1 MERRNGASAPATSP
15 LICVSFQDDRL
26 IIQLST
32 RKMKTARI
40 IKQLLPSLTIGVLAG
55 CSDSPPMLNLGI
67 DDSYYIYRMQ
77 KLPLTPALTG
87 ASYRW
92 SMASGEVLSTE
103 RDYIFLAEKEGTYN
117 LVLDIIDEETPFHFE
132 FSVTVLHEEID
143 YSPYISKV
151 YEYRPAPG
159 QFVNTMPQYEAGDS
173 YDDMLRK
180 VEESLSGTNDIMV
193 SLGGFGG
200 YVVFGFDHTVINHP
214 GEKDFMILGNSFYEL
229 SGSDRKGGSAE
240 PGIVMVSYDRNCN
253 GIPDDDW
260 YEIAGSE
267 HNSPATIRN
276 YSITY
281 HRPNPDREI
290 ISQGPLVDINYIM
303 WEDSEGT
310 CSSMPKNNFHRQE
323 YYPAWVEDD
332 ALTFSGT
339 RLADNGVDVSGTGAY
354 YVLYCYDWGY
364 ADNHPNDYADLNS
377 FDISWAVDKD
387 GMPVVLPGVDF
398 VKVYTGINQYCGW
411 IGETSTEICR
421 AQDLHIPAAGQVVSV
436 PLK

>member
-1 MERRNGASAPATSP
+1 M
-15 LICVSFQDDRL
+15 
-26 IIQLST
+26 
-32 RKMKTARI
+32 
-40 IKQLLPSLTIGVLAG
+40 TIGVLAG

-87 ASYRW
+87 TSYRW
-92 SMASGEVLSTE
+92 SMASGEILSTE

-214 GEKDFMILGNSFYEL
+214 GEKDFMILGNSYYEL

-267 HNSPATIRN
+267 HSSPATIRN

-281 HRPNPDREI
+281 HRPDPDREI
-290 ISQGPLVDINYIM
+290 ISQGSLVDINYIV

-339 RLADNGVDVSGTGAY
+339 RLADNGVDVSGTGTY

-421 AQDLHIPAAGQVVSV
+421 AQDLHIPVAGQVVSA
-436 PLK
+436 PLKEM

>member
-1 MERRNGASAPATSP
+1 M
-15 LICVSFQDDRL
+15 
-26 IIQLST
+26 
-32 RKMKTARI
+32 
-40 IKQLLPSLTIGVLAG
+40 TIGVLAG

-87 ASYRW
+87 TSYRW

-132 FSVTVLHEEID
+132 FSVTVVHEEID

-173 YDDMLRK
+173 YDDMLKK

-214 GEKDFMILGNSFYEL
+214 GEKDFMILGNSYYEL

-267 HNSPATIRN
+267 HSSPATIRN

-281 HRPNPDREI
+281 HRPDPDREI

-339 RLADNGVDVSGTGAY
+339 RLAANGVDVSGTGAY

-421 AQDLHIPAAGQVVSV
+421 AQDLHIPVAGQVVSV

>member
-1 MERRNGASAPATSP
+1 
-15 LICVSFQDDRL
+15 
-26 IIQLST
+26 
-32 RKMKTARI
+32 
-40 IKQLLPSLTIGVLAG
+40 
-55 CSDSPPMLNLGI
+55 MLNLGI

>member
-1 MERRNGASAPATSP
+1 M
-15 LICVSFQDDRL
+15 
-26 IIQLST
+26 
-32 RKMKTARI
+32 
-40 IKQLLPSLTIGVLAG
+40 TIGVLAG

-103 RDYIFLAEKEGTYN
+103 RDYIFLAEKEGAYN

-132 FSVTVLHEEID
+132 FSVTVVHEEID

-159 QFVNTMPQYEAGDS
+159 QFVNTMPQYETGDS

-253 GIPDDDW
+253 GIPDDEW

-421 AQDLHIPAAGQVVSV
+421 AQDLHIPVAGQVVSV

>member
-1 MERRNGASAPATSP
+1 M
-15 LICVSFQDDRL
+15 
-26 IIQLST
+26 
-32 RKMKTARI
+32 
-40 IKQLLPSLTIGVLAG
+40 TIGVLAG

-77 KLPLTPALTG
+77 KLPLTPVLTG
-87 ASYRW
+87 TSYRW
-92 SMASGEVLSTE
+92 SMESGEVLSTE

>member
-1 MERRNGASAPATSP
+1 
-15 LICVSFQDDRL
+15 
-26 IIQLST
+26 
-32 RKMKTARI
+32 MKTARI

-87 ASYRW
+87 TSYRW
-92 SMASGEVLSTE
+92 SMESGEVLSTE

>member
-1 MERRNGASAPATSP
+1 
-15 LICVSFQDDRL
+15 
-26 IIQLST
+26 
-32 RKMKTARI
+32 
-40 IKQLLPSLTIGVLAG
+40 LTIGVLAG

-87 ASYRW
+87 TSYRW
-92 SMASGEVLSTE
+92 SMESGEVLSTE

>member
-1 MERRNGASAPATSP
+1 
-15 LICVSFQDDRL
+15 
-26 IIQLST
+26 
-32 RKMKTARI
+32 
-40 IKQLLPSLTIGVLAG
+40 
-55 CSDSPPMLNLGI
+55 MLNLGI

-87 ASYRW
+87 TSYRW
-92 SMASGEVLSTE
+92 SMESGEVLSTE

>member
-1 MERRNGASAPATSP
+1 MERRNGVSAPATFL

-26 IIQLST
+26 ITQLST

-87 ASYRW
+87 TSYRW
-92 SMASGEVLSTE
+92 SMESGEVLSTE

>member
-1 MERRNGASAPATSP
+1 M
-15 LICVSFQDDRL
+15 
-26 IIQLST
+26 
-32 RKMKTARI
+32 
-40 IKQLLPSLTIGVLAG
+40 TIGVLAG

-77 KLPLTPALTG
+77 KLSLTPALTG
-87 ASYRW
+87 TSYRW

-132 FSVTVLHEEID
+132 FSVTVMHEEID

-180 VEESLSGTNDIMV
+180 VEESLLGTNDIMV

-214 GEKDFMILGNSFYEL
+214 GEKDFMILGNSYYEL

-281 HRPNPDREI
+281 HRPDSDREI

-339 RLADNGVDVSGTGAY
+339 RLPDNGVDASGTGTY
-354 YVLYCYDWGY
+354 YILYCYDWGY

-421 AQDLHIPAAGQVVSV
+421 AQDLHIPVAGQVVST

>member
-1 MERRNGASAPATSP
+1 M
-15 LICVSFQDDRL
+15 
-26 IIQLST
+26 
-32 RKMKTARI
+32 
-40 IKQLLPSLTIGVLAG
+40 TIGVLAG

-132 FSVTVLHEEID
+132 FSVTVVHEEID

-173 YDDMLRK
+173 YEDMLKK

-214 GEKDFMILGNSFYEL
+214 GEKDFMILGNSYYEL

-281 HRPNPDREI
+281 HRPDPDREI

-339 RLADNGVDVSGTGAY
+339 RLAANGVDVSGTGAY

-421 AQDLHIPAAGQVVSV
+421 AQDLHIPVAGQVVSV

>member
-1 MERRNGASAPATSP
+1 MN
-15 LICVSFQDDRL
+15 
-26 IIQLST
+26 
-32 RKMKTARI
+32 TARI

-103 RDYIFLAEKEGTYN
+103 RDYIFLAEKEGAYN

-132 FSVTVLHEEID
+132 FSVTVVHEEID

-159 QFVNTMPQYEAGDS
+159 QFVNTMPQYETGDS

-253 GIPDDDW
+253 GIPDDEW

-421 AQDLHIPAAGQVVSV
+421 AQDLHIPVAGQVVSV

>member
-1 MERRNGASAPATSP
+1 M
-15 LICVSFQDDRL
+15 
-26 IIQLST
+26 
-32 RKMKTARI
+32 
-40 IKQLLPSLTIGVLAG
+40 TIGVLAG

-87 ASYRW
+87 TSYRW
-92 SMASGEVLSTE
+92 SMESGEVLSTE

-117 LVLDIIDEETPFHFE
+117 LVLEIIDEETPFHFE
-132 FSVTVLHEEID
+132 FSVTVVHEEID

-398 VKVYTGINQYCGW
+398 VKVYTCINQYCGW

>member
-1 MERRNGASAPATSP
+1 M
-15 LICVSFQDDRL
+15 
-26 IIQLST
+26 
-32 RKMKTARI
+32 
-40 IKQLLPSLTIGVLAG
+40 TIGVLAG

>member
-1 MERRNGASAPATSP
+1 M
-15 LICVSFQDDRL
+15 
-26 IIQLST
+26 
-32 RKMKTARI
+32 
-40 IKQLLPSLTIGVLAG
+40 TIGVLAG

-87 ASYRW
+87 TSYRW

-132 FSVTVLHEEID
+132 FSVTVMHEEID

-214 GEKDFMILGNSFYEL
+214 GEKDFMILGNSYYEL

-240 PGIVMVSYDRNCN
+240 PGIVMVSYDCNCN

-281 HRPNPDREI
+281 HRPDPDREI

-421 AQDLHIPAAGQVVSV
+421 AQDLHMPVAGQVVSA

>member
-1 MERRNGASAPATSP
+1 M
-15 LICVSFQDDRL
+15 
-26 IIQLST
+26 
-32 RKMKTARI
+32 
-40 IKQLLPSLTIGVLAG
+40 TIGVLAG

-87 ASYRW
+87 TSYRW
-92 SMASGEVLSTE
+92 SMESGEVLSTE

-151 YEYRPAPG
+151 HEYRPAPG

>member
-1 MERRNGASAPATSP
+1 M
-15 LICVSFQDDRL
+15 
-26 IIQLST
+26 
-32 RKMKTARI
+32 
-40 IKQLLPSLTIGVLAG
+40 TIGVLAG

-132 FSVTVLHEEID
+132 FSVTVMHEEID

-200 YVVFGFDHTVINHP
+200 YVVFGFDHTVINHF
-214 GEKDFMILGNSFYEL
+214 GEKDFMILGNSYYEL

-267 HNSPATIRN
+267 HNSTATIRN

-281 HRPNPDREI
+281 HRPDPDREI

-339 RLADNGVDVSGTGAY
+339 RLADNGVDVSGTGSY

-421 AQDLHIPAAGQVVSV
+421 AQDLHIPVAGHVVSA

>member
-1 MERRNGASAPATSP
+1 M
-15 LICVSFQDDRL
+15 
-26 IIQLST
+26 
-32 RKMKTARI
+32 
-40 IKQLLPSLTIGVLAG
+40 TIGVLAG
-55 CSDSPPMLNLGI
+55 CSDCPPMLNLGI

-77 KLPLTPALTG
+77 KLSLTPALTG
-87 ASYRW
+87 TSYRW

-132 FSVTVLHEEID
+132 FSVTVMHEEID

-214 GEKDFMILGNSFYEL
+214 GEKDFMILGNSYYEL

-281 HRPNPDREI
+281 HRPDPDREI

-421 AQDLHIPAAGQVVSV
+421 AQDLHIPVAGQVVSV

>member
-1 MERRNGASAPATSP
+1 
-15 LICVSFQDDRL
+15 
-26 IIQLST
+26 
-32 RKMKTARI
+32 MKTARI
-40 IKQLLPSLTIGVLAG
+40 IKHLLPSLTIGVLAG

>member
-1 MERRNGASAPATSP
+1 MCIR
-15 LICVSFQDDRL
+15 
-26 IIQLST
+26 
-32 RKMKTARI
+32 
-40 IKQLLPSLTIGVLAG
+40 
-55 CSDSPPMLNLGI
+55 DS
-67 DDSYYIYRMQ
+67 
-77 KLPLTPALTG
+77 
-87 ASYRW
+87 
-92 SMASGEVLSTE
+92 
-103 RDYIFLAEKEGTYN
+103 DYIFLAEKEGTYN

>member
-1 MERRNGASAPATSP
+1 M
-15 LICVSFQDDRL
+15 
-26 IIQLST
+26 
-32 RKMKTARI
+32 
-40 IKQLLPSLTIGVLAG
+40 TIGVLAG

-87 ASYRW
+87 TSYRW
-92 SMASGEVLSTE
+92 SMESGEVLSTE

-281 HRPNPDREI
+281 HLSNPDREI

>member
-1 MERRNGASAPATSP
+1 M
-15 LICVSFQDDRL
+15 
-26 IIQLST
+26 
-32 RKMKTARI
+32 
-40 IKQLLPSLTIGVLAG
+40 TIGVLAG

-87 ASYRW
+87 TSYRW

-132 FSVTVLHEEID
+132 FSVTVVHEEID

-159 QFVNTMPQYEAGDS
+159 QFVNTMPQYENGDS

-421 AQDLHIPAAGQVVSV
+421 AQDLHIPVAGQVVSV

>member
-1 MERRNGASAPATSP
+1 M
-15 LICVSFQDDRL
+15 
-26 IIQLST
+26 
-32 RKMKTARI
+32 
-40 IKQLLPSLTIGVLAG
+40 TIGVFAG

-87 ASYRW
+87 TSYRW
-92 SMASGEVLSTE
+92 SMESGEVLSTE

-117 LVLDIIDEETPFHFE
+117 LVLEIIDEETPFHFE
-132 FSVTVLHEEID
+132 FSVTVVHEEID
-143 YSPYISKV
+143 YSPYISNV

>member
-1 MERRNGASAPATSP
+1 M
-15 LICVSFQDDRL
+15 
-26 IIQLST
+26 
-32 RKMKTARI
+32 
-40 IKQLLPSLTIGVLAG
+40 TIGVLAG

-87 ASYRW
+87 TSYRW
-92 SMASGEVLSTE
+92 SMESGEVLSTE

-421 AQDLHIPAAGQVVSV
+421 AQDLHIPDAGHVVSV
-436 PLK
+436 PHK

>member
-1 MERRNGASAPATSP
+1 M
-15 LICVSFQDDRL
+15 
-26 IIQLST
+26 
-32 RKMKTARI
+32 
-40 IKQLLPSLTIGVLAG
+40 TIGVLAG

-87 ASYRW
+87 TSYRW

-159 QFVNTMPQYEAGDS
+159 QFVNTMPQYETGDS

-214 GEKDFMILGNSFYEL
+214 GEKDFMILGNSYYEL

-267 HNSPATIRN
+267 HSSPATIRN

-281 HRPNPDREI
+281 HRPDPDREI
-290 ISQGPLVDINYIM
+290 ISQGSLVDINYIV

-421 AQDLHIPAAGQVVSV
+421 AQDLHMLVAGQVVSA

>member
-1 MERRNGASAPATSP
+1 
-15 LICVSFQDDRL
+15 
-26 IIQLST
+26 
-32 RKMKTARI
+32 MKTDRI

-214 GEKDFMILGNSFYEL
+214 GEKDFMILGNSYYEL

-267 HNSPATIRN
+267 HSSPATIRN

-281 HRPNPDREI
+281 HRPDPDREI

-421 AQDLHIPAAGQVVSV
+421 AQDLHIPVAGQVVSAQ
-436 PLK
+436 LK

>member
-1 MERRNGASAPATSP
+1 M
-15 LICVSFQDDRL
+15 
-26 IIQLST
+26 
-32 RKMKTARI
+32 
-40 IKQLLPSLTIGVLAG
+40 TIGVLAG

-87 ASYRW
+87 TSYRW
-92 SMASGEVLSTE
+92 SMESGEVLSTE

-421 AQDLHIPAAGQVVSV
+421 AQDIHLPAAGQVVSV

>member
-1 MERRNGASAPATSP
+1 M
-15 LICVSFQDDRL
+15 
-26 IIQLST
+26 
-32 RKMKTARI
+32 
-40 IKQLLPSLTIGVLAG
+40 TIGVLAG

-214 GEKDFMILGNSFYEL
+214 GEKDFMILGNSYYEL

-267 HNSPATIRN
+267 HSSPATIRN

-281 HRPNPDREI
+281 RRPDPDREI
-290 ISQGPLVDINYIM
+290 ISQGPLVDINYIV

-339 RLADNGVDVSGTGAY
+339 RLADNGVDVSGTGTY

-421 AQDLHIPAAGQVVSV
+421 AQDLHIPVAGQVVSA

>member
-1 MERRNGASAPATSP
+1 
-15 LICVSFQDDRL
+15 
-26 IIQLST
+26 
-32 RKMKTARI
+32 MKTLRI
-40 IKQLLPSLTIGVLAG
+40 IKQLLLSLTIGVLAG
-55 CSDSPPMLNLGI
+55 CSDNPPMLNLGI
-67 DDSYYIYRMQ
+67 DDNYYIYRMQ

-87 ASYRW
+87 KSYRW

-103 RDYIFLAEKEGTYN
+103 RDYIFLAEKEGTYD

-132 FSVTVLHEEID
+132 FSVTVIHEEID

-151 YEYRPAPG
+151 YEYHPAPG

-173 YDDMLRK
+173 YDDMLKK

-200 YVVFGFDHTVINHP
+200 YVVFGFDHTVINHL
-214 GEKDFMILGNSFYEL
+214 GEKDFLILGNSYYEL

-281 HRPNPDREI
+281 HRPDPDREI
-290 ISQGPLVDINYIM
+290 ISQGPLVDINYIV
-303 WEDSEGT
+303 WEDSEGN

-339 RLADNGVDVSGTGAY
+339 RLADNGVDASGTGAY
-354 YVLYCYDWGY
+354 YILYCYDWGY

-421 AQDLHIPAAGQVVSV
+421 AQDLHISVAGQVVSV

>member
-1 MERRNGASAPATSP
+1 M
-15 LICVSFQDDRL
+15 
-26 IIQLST
+26 
-32 RKMKTARI
+32 
-40 IKQLLPSLTIGVLAG
+40 TIGVLAG

-87 ASYRW
+87 TSYRW
-92 SMASGEVLSTE
+92 SMESGEVLSTE

-159 QFVNTMPQYEAGDS
+159 QFVNTMPQYEDGDR
-173 YDDMLRK
+173 YEDMLKK

-421 AQDLHIPAAGQVVSV
+421 AQDFHIPAAGQVVSV

>member
-1 MERRNGASAPATSP
+1 M
-15 LICVSFQDDRL
+15 
-26 IIQLST
+26 
-32 RKMKTARI
+32 
-40 IKQLLPSLTIGVLAG
+40 TIGVLAG

-87 ASYRW
+87 TSYRW
-92 SMASGEVLSTE
+92 SMESGEVLSTE

-290 ISQGPLVDINYIM
+290 IYQGPLVDINYIM
-303 WEDSEGT
+303 WED
-310 CSSMPKNNFHRQE
+310 
-323 YYPAWVEDD
+323 
-332 ALTFSGT
+332 
-339 RLADNGVDVSGTGAY
+339 
-354 YVLYCYDWGY
+354 
-364 ADNHPNDYADLNS
+364 
-377 FDISWAVDKD
+377 
-387 GMPVVLPGVDF
+387 
-398 VKVYTGINQYCGW
+398 
-411 IGETSTEICR
+411 
-421 AQDLHIPAAGQVVSV
+421 
-436 PLK
+436 

>member
-1 MERRNGASAPATSP
+1 MN
-15 LICVSFQDDRL
+15 
-26 IIQLST
+26 
-32 RKMKTARI
+32 TARI

-173 YDDMLRK
+173 YDDMLKK

-214 GEKDFMILGNSFYEL
+214 GEKDLMILGNSYYEL

-281 HRPNPDREI
+281 HRPDPDREI

-339 RLADNGVDVSGTGAY
+339 RLAANGVDVSGTGAY

-421 AQDLHIPAAGQVVSV
+421 AQDLHIPIAGQVVSV

>member
-1 MERRNGASAPATSP
+1 M
-15 LICVSFQDDRL
+15 
-26 IIQLST
+26 
-32 RKMKTARI
+32 
-40 IKQLLPSLTIGVLAG
+40 TIGVLAG

-132 FSVTVLHEEID
+132 FSVTVLHEDID

-173 YDDMLRK
+173 YEDMLKK

-214 GEKDFMILGNSFYEL
+214 GEKDFMILGNSYYEL

-260 YEIAGSE
+260 YEVAGSE
-267 HNSPATIRN
+267 HSSPATIRN

-281 HRPNPDREI
+281 HRPDPDREI

-339 RLADNGVDVSGTGAY
+339 RLAANGVDVSGTGAY

-421 AQDLHIPAAGQVVSV
+421 AQDLHIPVAGQVVSA
-436 PLK
+436 PFK

>member
-1 MERRNGASAPATSP
+1 MN
-15 LICVSFQDDRL
+15 
-26 IIQLST
+26 
-32 RKMKTARI
+32 TARI

-55 CSDSPPMLNLGI
+55 CSDSPPMFNLGI

-173 YDDMLRK
+173 YGDMLRK

-214 GEKDFMILGNSFYEL
+214 GEKDFMILGNSYYEL

-267 HNSPATIRN
+267 HSCPATIRN

-281 HRPNPDREI
+281 HRPDPDREI
-290 ISQGPLVDINYIM
+290 ISQGSLVDINYIV

-339 RLADNGVDVSGTGAY
+339 RLADNGVDASGTGAY
-354 YVLYCYDWGY
+354 YILYCYDWGY

-377 FDISWAVDKD
+377 FDILWAVDKD

-421 AQDLHIPAAGQVVSV
+421 AQDLHIPVAGQVVSAQ
-436 PLK
+436 LK